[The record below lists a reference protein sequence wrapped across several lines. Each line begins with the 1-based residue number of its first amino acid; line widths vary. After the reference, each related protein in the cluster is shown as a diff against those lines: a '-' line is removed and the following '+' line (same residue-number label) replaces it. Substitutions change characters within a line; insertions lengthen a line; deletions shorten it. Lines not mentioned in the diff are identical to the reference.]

1 MSPPRRTLALIAA
14 CLPVVGFASGPQL
27 KLPAFNHLQH
37 LATDSVDISLGP
49 AALGLAARLA
59 AQDDSP
65 DAQDAQARAV
75 LRGLKGVYIRSYE
88 FSGDDMYPTADID
101 AVREQ
106 LSGPE
111 WSRLTQVRTQRD
123 GEKVDIFVCIT
134 NDKVS
139 GLAVI
144 ASDRRNFTIVN
155 VVGSLDLAQ
164 LGRLG
169 QHFGLAHLPL

>member
-1 MSPPRRTLALIAA
+1 MSLPKRTLALIAA
-14 CLPVVGFASGPQL
+14 CLPVVALASGPQL
-27 KLPAFNHLQH
+27 KLPPFSHLHH

-49 AALGLAARLA
+49 GALGLAARLLA
-59 AQDDSP
+59 YDDLA
-65 DAQDAQARAV
+65 DGQDAQTRELV
-75 LRGLKGVYIRSYE
+75 RGLKGVYIRSYE
-88 FSGDDMYPTADID
+88 FSGDDLYPAADID

-111 WSRLTQVRTQRD
+111 WSRLTQVRQAD
-123 GEKVDIFVCIT
+123 GEKVDIYVCMT

-155 VVGSLDLAQ
+155 VVGSLDLHQ
-164 LGRLG
+164 LGKLG

>member
-1 MSPPRRTLALIAA
+1 MSMPKRTLALIAA
-14 CLPVVGFASGPQL
+14 CLPVMAFAAGPQL
-27 KLPAFNHLQH
+27 KLPAFSHLQH

-59 AQDDSP
+59 AHDDSP

-88 FSGDDMYPTADID
+88 FSGDDMYPAADID

-111 WSRLTQVRTQRD
+111 WSRLTQVRQRD